1 MGTLDGWGMQTTLAK
16 AVSLSGTGV
25 HTGRPG
31 RVTLKPADANTG
43 VRFRRVDLSNGTR
56 STVVRVGRHNVKTS
70 QLCTTLGNEDGVTV
84 MTVEHILAALAGLGI
99 DNVDIHVSGPEIPI
113 LDGSSRE
120 FVEAIDSAG
129 LVNQA
134 ATRAYIKV
142 TSPVRLQIGESVAEF
157 EPAERQTICTDI
169 EFAHRDIG
177 SQSYAFAVG
186 AGAFRNEIAAART
199 FGFLAQ
205 AEQLRAVG
213 YGLGASLD
221 NTIVLGDE
229 GIINDGGLRFADEF
243 VRHKA
248 LDACGDLAV
257 AGAPILGRFW
267 SRRGGHQLNHAAL
280 NCLMSK
286 ADAWEWVEARDL
298 ETDTIAL
305 DKHTVSLPEAALA
318 S

>member
-1 MGTLDGWGMQTTLAK
+1 MQTTLAE

-25 HTGRPG
+25 HTGRPA
-31 RVTLKPADANTG
+31 RVTLKPAEVDTG

-56 STVVRVGRHNVKTS
+56 STVVRVDRHNVRTS
-70 QLCTTLGNEDGVTV
+70 QLCTMLGNEDGVTV
-84 MTVEHILAALAGLGI
+84 MTVEHLLAAISGLGV
-99 DNVDIHVSGPEIPI
+99 DNVDVHMSGPEVPI
-113 LDGSSRE
+113 LDGSSRD
-120 FVEAIDSAG
+120 FVEAIDSVGVVA
-129 LVNQA
+129 QA
-134 ATRAYIKV
+134 AARTYIRVTR
-142 TSPVRLQIGESVAEF
+142 PVRLQIGESVAEF
-157 EPAERQTICTDI
+157 EPAGRRTIATDI

-177 SQSYAFAVG
+177 SQSITFSVDD
-186 AGAFRNEIAAART
+186 GAFRSEIAAART

-221 NTIVLGDE
+221 NTIVLGDD

-257 AGAPILGRFW
+257 VGAPILGRFW

-286 ADAWEWVEARDL
+286 PDAWEWAEAGDL
-298 ETDTIAL
+298 EIDTIAF
-305 DKHTVSLPEAALA
+305 DKRRPVAAEVALA
-318 S
+318 T